1 MAARLQINPKIGK
14 HPDLFGGETD
24 VFVNIYD
31 MSREELETLNRSH
44 FTKAELK
51 LIKETDKDLYLAIL
65 DNTGVDDY
73 IAIIIS
79 RLGAKIEAYFD
90 DKTLVK
96 MFTERLEDAVECYA
110 DKVVSDSVNL
120 TWSEIYRLRRDTED
134 GVRDIHKWE
143 LGYELVDNS
152 DHPKQERHD
161 WIYTCNDPVEFLV
174 DVSDLDLEYAGAS
187 SIEFALDDRKI
198 PELNVTVDFSAY
210 TKTHFKIRVTSPYL
224 IYADVKKPELNF
236 TTFLKSI
243 CLRKYQT
250 QSHAS

>member
-1 MAARLQINPKIGK
+1 MSVRLSINPKIGK

-51 LIKETDKDLYLAIL
+51 LIKETDKDLYTTIL

-79 RLGAKIEAYFD
+79 RLAAKIEAYFD
-90 DKTLVK
+90 DKTLVR

-110 DKVVSDSVNL
+110 DRVISDSRNL
-120 TWSEIYRLRRDTED
+120 TGREIVELRYKTED
-134 GVRDIHKWE
+134 SVRDIHKWN

-152 DHPKQERHD
+152 KNPKQERHD
-161 WIYTCNDPVEFLV
+161 WDYTYNDPVEFLV
-174 DVSDLDLEYAGAS
+174 DISDLDLEYNGVQ
-187 SIEFALDDRKI
+187 SIEFALDDRVI
-198 PELNVTVDFSAY
+198 PELNVTIDLALRSG
-210 TKTHFKIRVTSPYL
+210 THFKIRVTSPYM
-224 IYADVKKPELNF
+224 IYADVKKPERSF

-243 CLRKYQT
+243 CLRKYRT
-250 QSHAS
+250 QIHAS